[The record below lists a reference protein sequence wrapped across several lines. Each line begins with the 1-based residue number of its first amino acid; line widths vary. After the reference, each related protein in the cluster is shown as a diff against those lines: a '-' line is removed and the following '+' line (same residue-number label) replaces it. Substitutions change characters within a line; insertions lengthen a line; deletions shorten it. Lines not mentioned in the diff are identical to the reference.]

1 MTSSFKLFLI
11 LYYIKQIDS
20 KLPCVC
26 SVIDHR
32 GRQNVVR
39 TSVTH
44 SAAPRVPLLSSS
56 VIYYCKTTWNLLVKQ
71 THAKMES
78 IFKVLLSL
86 KGFFSWRK
94 PTKLQSLQPIT
105 YQTRSKDNWLQLE
118 ERITVSKSRFIKK
131 SFRVAV
137 LLFSDRFQTTSKRGE
152 KETWHT
158 RCSRVCHWC
167 SCLFNQTVIY
177 ITSGLSVVILYLSRL
192 TNFTS
197 CPSWHPFTQLTQMA

>member
-1 MTSSFKLFLI
+1 MRLFSTRS
-11 LYYIKQIDS
+11 Q
-20 KLPCVC
+20 
-26 SVIDHR
+26 
-32 GRQNVVR
+32 R
-39 TSVTH
+39 TSKCGKNISDTLGCASCATFV
-44 SAAPRVPLLSSS
+44 VICDLLLNRR
-56 VIYYCKTTWNLLVKQ
+56 KTTWNLLVKQ

-105 YQTRSKDNWLQLE
+105 YQTRSKDNWRQLE